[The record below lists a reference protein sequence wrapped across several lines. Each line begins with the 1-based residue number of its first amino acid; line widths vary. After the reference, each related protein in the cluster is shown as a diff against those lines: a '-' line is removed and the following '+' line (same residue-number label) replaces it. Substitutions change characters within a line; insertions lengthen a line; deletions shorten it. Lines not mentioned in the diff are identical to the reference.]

1 MQISNVFSRGTLPPP
16 QGGGSSPGQWQALRE
31 RQERILQWRTIQ
43 FWWYPIALVLFGAI
57 LAAYLGQSALDY
69 PKETFGGIAGVLL
82 FFWAVR
88 RLEFGLV
95 VLAVAATPFVPTAL
109 KTDWFYVSPV
119 VPLLMLLLFVSLLHI
134 AFHNKQPLVLPSI
147 RTIWPLLG
155 LFALACISE
164 AFSHTY
170 WEPDVAKS
178 VLGNPIQVDEGV
190 GLFVYAVPLMMVFVS
205 CVALTKKSKWSRYV
219 LLGLLGAAVID
230 ALVIIVKYKSLG
242 ADVYTF
248 RYTSPSI
255 GWMPLESLAQ
265 LLGLGC
271 IIGYAH
277 TLGAPN
283 WRQRIVYALPTG
295 LCLLAIYFSLENSWW
310 TEVAVALL
318 VMTIVYSRKLLL
330 CYAVGGIG
338 LIPFLPTFL
347 QKLQQKGQV
356 DALRLV
362 IWQDML
368 RVWHKRPLLG
378 VGPGNVWAYDQVSTH
393 LPSGLRNINQSG
405 LGVAHEGY
413 IQTLTELGPLGLLC
427 QISFLAIMLLAAWRL
442 YRYAKAEGKISEKI
456 LGLAGLGLVCGAA
469 AGDLTSS
476 YFFLPPRQALH
487 VVNLPMAMMHWAVYG
502 CVLYHDKIR
511 RLALKGLKIEDQ
523 GKLSGE

>member
-16 QGGGSSPGQWQALRE
+16 QGGGGSLGQWQALRE

-57 LAAYLGQSALDY
+57 LAAYLGQSAMDY
-69 PKETFGGIAGVLL
+69 PKETFGGIAGALL
-82 FFWAVR
+82 FFWAIR

-109 KTDWFYVSPV
+109 KMPGFYISPAI
-119 VPLLMLLLFVSLLHI
+119 PLLVLLFFVSLLHV
-134 AFHNKQPLVLPSI
+134 AFRNKEPLVLPSI
-147 RTIWPLLG
+147 RTIWPLIG
-155 LFALACISE
+155 LVALACISE

-170 WEPDVAKS
+170 WEPDVAKV
-178 VLGNPIQVDEGV
+178 VLGNPIQIDEAA
-190 GLFVYAVPLMMVFVS
+190 GLFIYSVPLLIVFV
-205 CVALTKKSKWSRYV
+205 CGVALSKKSQWSRYV
-219 LLGLLGAAVID
+219 LLGLLGAAVVD
-230 ALVIIVKYKSLG
+230 ALVIIVKYKSVG

-255 GWMPLESLAQ
+255 GWMPLEALAQ

-277 TLGAPN
+277 VLGAPN
-283 WRQRIVYALPTG
+283 WRQRIIYACPTG

-330 CYAVGGIG
+330 YYAIGGLA
-338 LIPFLPTFL
+338 LIPFLPTFI

-368 RVWHKRPLLG
+368 RVWHKRPVLG
-378 VGPGNVWAYDQVSTH
+378 VGPGNVWVYDQISTH
-393 LPSGLRNINQSG
+393 LPSGLRNINKSG

-413 IQTLTELGPLGLLC
+413 LQTLTELGPLGLLC

-442 YRYAKAEGKISEKI
+442 YRYAKAEGKLSEKI
-456 LGLAGLGLVCGAA
+456 VGLAGMGLVCGAA

-487 VVNLPMAMMHWAVYG
+487 FVNLPMAMMHWAVYG

-511 RLALKGLKIEDQ
+511 RLALKGIKIED
-523 GKLSGE
+523 

>member
-1 MQISNVFSRGTLPPP
+1 MQISNVFSGGPPP
-16 QGGGSSPGQWQALRE
+16 QGNSGSLSQWQALRA

-43 FWWYPIALVLFGAI
+43 FWWYPIALVLLGAI
-57 LAAYLGQSALDY
+57 IAAYLGQSAMDY
-69 PKETFGGIAGVLL
+69 PKETFGGLAAVVL
-82 FFWAVR
+82 FFWAIR

-109 KTDWFYVSPV
+109 KTEWFYVSPV
-119 VPLLMLLLFVSLLHI
+119 IPLLLLLVFVALVHL
-134 AFHNKQPLVLPSI
+134 AFRTREPLVLPSI
-147 RTIWPLLG
+147 WTVWPLIG

-164 AFSHTY
+164 IFAHTY
-170 WEPDVAKS
+170 WEPDVAKT
-178 VLGNPIQVDEGV
+178 VLGNPIQVDEAVGV
-190 GLFVYAVPLMMVFVS
+190 FVYAVPALMVFVS
-205 CVALTKKSKWSRYV
+205 GVALTKRTKWSSYV

-242 ADVYTF
+242 ASASVYTF

-255 GWMPLESLAQ
+255 GWMPLEALAQ

-271 IIGYAH
+271 IIGYAF

-283 WRQRIVYALPTG
+283 WRQRLIYASLTG

-310 TEVAVALL
+310 TEVGVALL

-330 CYAVGGIG
+330 YSAVGALG
-338 LIPFLPTFL
+338 LIPLLPTFI
-347 QKLQQKGQV
+347 QKLSQKSQV
-356 DALRLV
+356 DAIRLV

-368 RVWHKRPLLG
+368 RIWHKRPILG
-378 VGPGNVWAYDQVSTH
+378 VGPGNVWAYDEVSSH
-393 LPSGLRNINQSG
+393 LPIGLRNIDKSG

-427 QISFLAIMLLAAWRL
+427 QLSFLAIMFLAAWRL
-442 YRYAKAEGKISEKI
+442 YHYAKAEGKLSEKI
-456 LGLAGLGLVCGAA
+456 IGLAGLGLVCGAA

-502 CVLYHDKIR
+502 CVLYHDKLR
-511 RLALKGLKIEDQ
+511 RLAQ
-523 GKLSGE
+523 KLSVSSKRIEERG